1 MARQS
6 KTPNTKE
13 TQNQS
18 NSDFIEEL
26 VSEVNKTEPENT
38 KKKPTNE
45 SKEQTIEVDKSLN
58 LEEKITLR
66 NIANWPVAFARE
78 ETTGDIVIS
87 ANGFV
92 RLTRNEVILQVNK
105 GNRLFTGAKLDGN
118 HPTIFIDD
126 EPTRIELGYDQQIVL
141 TEQLVEKLMSL
152 SDFNTFVS
160 QVNGNIITRGEKY
173 SFAKALEEKGF
184 NDYKKMMYLES
195 YTGYHFNRFK

>member
-18 NSDFIEEL
+18 NSDFIEEF
-26 VSEVNKTEPENT
+26 VSEVNKTETENIE
-38 KKKPTNE
+38 KKTINV
-45 SKEQTIEVDKSLN
+45 SKKQTIEVDKPLN
-58 LEEKITLR
+58 LEEKITLK
-66 NIANWPVAFARE
+66 NIANWPIAFARE
-78 ETTGDIVIS
+78 ETAGDIVIS
-87 ANGFV
+87 ANGFA

-141 TEQLVEKLMSL
+141 TEQLVEKLMDI
-152 SDFNTFVS
+152 SDFDTFVS
-160 QVNGNIITRGEKY
+160 QVNNNIVTRGEKY
-173 SFAKALEEKGF
+173 SFAKAVEEKGF

>member
-6 KTPNTKE
+6 KTSNTKE

>member
-1 MARQS
+1 MARQP
-6 KTPNTKE
+6 KTSSTKE

-18 NSDFIEEL
+18 NSDFIEEI
-26 VSEVNKTEPENT
+26 VSEVNKTETETT
-38 KKKPTNE
+38 KNKKNNK
-45 SKEQTIEVDKSLN
+45 SKEQTIKVDKPLN

-66 NIANWPVAFARE
+66 NIANWPVSFGRE

-141 TEQLVEKLMSL
+141 TEQLVEKLMNI

-160 QVNGNIITRGEKY
+160 QVNSSIITRGEKY
-173 SFAKALEEKGF
+173 SFAKTLEEKGF
-184 NDYKKMMYLES
+184 NDYKKMMFLES
-195 YTGYHFNRFK
+195 YTGYHFNK

>member
-6 KTPNTKE
+6 KTSNTKE

-45 SKEQTIEVDKSLN
+45 SKEQTIEVDKPLN

-141 TEQLVEKLMSL
+141 TEQLVEKLMSI